1 LPADMPVLIVENAS
15 LPQMTT
21 MATTLDAL
29 RSITERM
36 THGGPALLMIGR
48 VFQRELDAQDAMS
61 VDDAVRELL
70 AIPLSA

>member
-1 LPADMPVLIVENAS
+1 
-15 LPQMTT
+15 
-21 MATTLDAL
+21 LDAL
-29 RSITERM
+29 RSISERT

>member
-1 LPADMPVLIVENAS
+1 
-15 LPQMTT
+15 
-21 MATTLDAL
+21 
-29 RSITERM
+29 
-36 THGGPALLMIGR
+36 MIGR